1 LEIVVNKP
9 AAEAWKRVGK
19 FCDIAEWLRLG
30 TCAIVAGKDGDFGAV
45 RTTGGNEVLVGRT
58 ELSYTYAQPVRAD
71 RPYNMYHGTL
81 EARPITLTTC
91 KLLYTMFYDNSTLPD
106 EAARRADMERLRT
119 TFTRALENVKILAEG
134 GTLPPAAPAQR

>member
-19 FCDIAEWLRLG
+19 FCDIGEWLRIG
-30 TCAIVAGKDGDFGAV
+30 NCAIVSGKDGDFGAV

-81 EARPITLTTC
+81 EVRPITPTTC

-106 EAARRADMERLRT
+106 DAARRVDMERLRT
-119 TFTRALENVKILAEG
+119 TFTRALENMKILAEG